1 MIHRLTSIPLSPFDF
16 DKELNIIKQI
26 AYNNG
31 YFPAIVKTLLKKKQY
46 NTCLKMIFP
55 TIRDP
60 HLKCIILT
68 FNGNASVTI
77 SSYFKKLDF
86 KVAFRTNISLG
97 KLIKNNK
104 TKTNKLE
111 KSGVLINSIVM
122 TAQKHT

>member
-1 MIHRLTSIPLSPFDF
+1 MIHRLTSIPLSDF

-26 AYNNG
+26 AYNNV
-31 YFPAIVKTLLKKKQY
+31 FSSAIVEKLLKKKQY
-46 NTCLKMIFP
+46 NNCLNMIFP

-60 HLKCIILT
+60 HLKFITLT

-86 KVAFRTNISLG
+86 KVALGTNNLLE

-104 TKTNKLE
+104 TQTNNL
-111 KSGVLINSIVM
+111 
-122 TAQKHT
+122 

>member
-1 MIHRLTSIPLSPFDF
+1 MIKNLILP
-16 DKELNIIKQI
+16 KQI

-31 YFPAIVKTLLKKKQY
+31 YSPAIVEKLLKKKQY
-46 NTCLKMIFP
+46 NNCPRMIFP
-55 TIRDP
+55 PNQDP
-60 HLKCIILT
+60 HSKCITLT
-68 FNGNASVTI
+68 FNGNASATI